1 MKEFRTMLI
10 TLLILLWC
18 IFPAQAEEP
27 EGVSSPVCD
36 SEPCELTI
44 YAYTLDGSRRV
55 PLPGASFTLRGSD
68 DTVLAHMTTGET
80 GIVTLSPL
88 PMGTYRLEQTDA
100 PVGYR
105 TLSQPLELQ
114 LLAGGTVL
122 LDNTVIPAVR
132 ILHRRM
138 PWSSILWLMLPA
150 SLLPAMVR
158 LALLYQQQ
166 SSHTFINFSSL
177 VHLSQSFSSIG
188 RILNIRKEN
197 STSDGVI

>member
-1 MKEFRTMLI
+1 MKEFRTMLT
-10 TLLILLWC
+10 TLLMLLWC
-18 IFPAQAEEP
+18 IYPAQAEGP
-27 EGVSSPVCD
+27 EGVSSPPCGG
-36 SEPCELTI
+36 EPRELTI

-68 DTVLAHMTTGET
+68 GTALFCITTGET

-88 PMGTYRLEQTDA
+88 PVGTYRLEQTSA
-100 PVGYR
+100 PIGYR

-114 LLAGGTVL
+114 LLANGTVL

-138 PWSSILWLMLPA
+138 PWSSILWLMLPV
-150 SLLPAMVR
+150 SLLPAVVR
-158 LALLYQQQ
+158 LALLHQQQ
-166 SSHTFINFSSL
+166 ISHTFINFSSL

-188 RILNIRKEN
+188 RILNTRKEN